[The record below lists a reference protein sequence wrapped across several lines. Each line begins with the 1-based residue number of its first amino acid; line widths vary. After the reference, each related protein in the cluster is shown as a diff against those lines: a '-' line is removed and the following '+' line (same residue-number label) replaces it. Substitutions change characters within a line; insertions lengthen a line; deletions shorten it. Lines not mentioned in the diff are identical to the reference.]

1 MYSSVSPPNQDSSV
15 AKRDGEKD
23 EKNPPRGISKEMWE
37 VFILIFYFNYY
48 DLWESESLTK
58 QD

>member
-1 MYSSVSPPNQDSSV
+1 MYSSVPPPNQDSSV

-37 VFILIFYFNYY
+37 VFILIMIYGIV
-48 DLWESESLTK
+48 K
-58 QD
+58 A

>member
-37 VFILIFYFNYY
+37 VFILIMIYG
-48 DLWESESLTK
+48 K
-58 QD
+58 VKA